1 MNKDATIV
9 SNFCEGSSL
18 EMIDVLNQG
27 ALFIHSKLE
36 RGRAIKHGDKEND
49 KDAKDT
55 GKEKAAPQT
64 PMEYDDTISLIA
76 ADDFVL
82 QQPKSDHV
90 TP

>member
-36 RGRAIKHGDKEND
+36 RGRAIKHQDSEKD
-49 KDAKDT
+49 KDAKNT
-55 GKEKAAPQT
+55 GKERHR
-64 PMEYDDTISLIA
+64 MEYDDTISLIA
-76 ADDFVL
+76 QDDFVF

>member
-36 RGRAIKHGDKEND
+36 RGRAIKHQDSEKD
-49 KDAKDT
+49 KDAKNT
-55 GKEKAAPQT
+55 GKEKAPHT

-76 ADDFVL
+76 QDDFVF